1 MAILLFRKS
10 HCDPPSLK
18 FHNRMTLIEST
29 FLWSVLFPSNKNVCN
44 AWKNS
49 HQNLTKGWNICNIKC
64 FTIPYLGSWSN
75 GPYFDD
81 DNDFETFLGFFF
93 SCLGTH
99 VWSQNGALLSN
110 LVCFDSWKRGNLI
123 FKNVFLVCKLIHMSK
138 NRKVSIFSKYLCVV

>member
-1 MAILLFRKS
+1 M
-10 HCDPPSLK
+10 K

-29 FLWSVLFPSNKNVCN
+29 FLWSILFPSKSNVCN

-49 HQNLTKGWNICNIKC
+49 HQNLTKGWNIWNIKC

-75 GPYFDD
+75 RPCFDD
-81 DNDFETFLGFFF
+81 DNDFETFLGVFF

-123 FKNVFLVCKLIHMSK
+123 FKNVFLVCKLIHMYK